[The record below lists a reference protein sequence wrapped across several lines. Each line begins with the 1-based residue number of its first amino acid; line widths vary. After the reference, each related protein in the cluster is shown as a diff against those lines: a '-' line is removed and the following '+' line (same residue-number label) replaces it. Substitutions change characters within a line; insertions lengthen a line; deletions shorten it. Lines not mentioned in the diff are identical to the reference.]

1 MRKSC
6 RLIKTPPSLT
16 GMAPPPRRA
25 RMSDAASTPGASM
38 SAQHERERLRSYEKL
53 FIGGN
58 WTTPSSSRV
67 IEVISPTTEEIIAH
81 VPEGQAADIDAA
93 VAAARH

>member
-1 MRKSC
+1 
-6 RLIKTPPSLT
+6 
-16 GMAPPPRRA
+16 
-25 RMSDAASTPGASM
+25 M
-38 SAQHERERLRSYEKL
+38 SAVAQDKRGRLRSYEKL

-81 VPEGQAADIDAA
+81 VPDGQAADIDAA
-93 VAAARH
+93 VAAARHAFDRGPWPRMSQNERADALRRVRDEI